1 MLAAAALGALGAQ
14 LEQLQAAK
22 QDWFVGASLVDEQD
36 ISLEADGAVTVRR
49 QAFDKALRNF
59 PKTDSPSKAKAARK
73 MEVTDYDQVI
83 AGERFCSRSERQ
95 ALASAAATTWW
106 SSTSVSRV
114 RRVTDGCCACRA
126 CLGFEY
132 DCGCPLWRCNAM
144 DQASSVR
151 HRRPWRVLRLQQH
164 ERAIHRRLL
173 QQGATQTVP
182 AGETVGSVGAVGAAP
197 VLSRDVVVAAV
208 RI

>member
-73 MEVTDYDQVI
+73 MEVTDYD
-83 AGERFCSRSERQ
+83 RTRS
-95 ALASAAATTWW
+95 T
-106 SSTSVSRV
+106 
-114 RRVTDGCCACRA
+114 
-126 CLGFEY
+126 
-132 DCGCPLWRCNAM
+132 
-144 DQASSVR
+144 
-151 HRRPWRVLRLQQH
+151 
-164 ERAIHRRLL
+164 
-173 QQGATQTVP
+173 
-182 AGETVGSVGAVGAAP
+182 AVGATP
-197 VLSRDVVVAAV
+197 TPGWAANQV
-208 RI
+208 CHN

>member
-22 QDWFVGASLVDEQD
+22 QDWFVGASLVDKQD
-36 ISLEADGAVTVRR
+36 ISLEAEGAVTVRR

-95 ALASAAATTWW
+95 ALASAAATT
-106 SSTSVSRV
+106 
-114 RRVTDGCCACRA
+114 
-126 CLGFEY
+126 CL
-132 DCGCPLWRCNAM
+132 
-144 DQASSVR
+144 
-151 HRRPWRVLRLQQH
+151 
-164 ERAIHRRLL
+164 
-173 QQGATQTVP
+173 
-182 AGETVGSVGAVGAAP
+182 
-197 VLSRDVVVAAV
+197 VVVDV
-208 RI
+208 S

>member
-83 AGERFCSRSERQ
+83 AGGRFCSRSCRFRGR
-95 ALASAAATTWW
+95 
-106 SSTSVSRV
+106 VFSRSPQ
-114 RRVTDGCCACRA
+114 RRTGWTGR
-126 CLGFEY
+126 
-132 DCGCPLWRCNAM
+132 RNAR
-144 DQASSVR
+144 S
-151 HRRPWRVLRLQQH
+151 
-164 ERAIHRRLL
+164 
-173 QQGATQTVP
+173 
-182 AGETVGSVGAVGAAP
+182 
-197 VLSRDVVVAAV
+197 
-208 RI
+208 

>member
-22 QDWFVGASLVDEQD
+22 HDWFVGASLVDKQD

-114 RRVTDGCCACRA
+114 RRRVTS
-126 CLGFEY
+126 
-132 DCGCPLWRCNAM
+132 N
-144 DQASSVR
+144 
-151 HRRPWRVLRLQQH
+151 
-164 ERAIHRRLL
+164 
-173 QQGATQTVP
+173 
-182 AGETVGSVGAVGAAP
+182 
-197 VLSRDVVVAAV
+197 
-208 RI
+208 

>member
-114 RRVTDGCCACRA
+114 RRVTDGCCACRDA
-126 CLGFEY
+126 
-132 DCGCPLWRCNAM
+132 GCCRL
-144 DQASSVR
+144 
-151 HRRPWRVLRLQQH
+151 RPADWLLAPVGQ
-164 ERAIHRRLL
+164 ERRRL
-173 QQGATQTVP
+173 
-182 AGETVGSVGAVGAAP
+182 
-197 VLSRDVVVAAV
+197 RDD
-208 RI
+208 RPIPWNEECY

>member
-73 MEVTDYDQVI
+73 LEVTDYDQVI
-83 AGERFCSRSERQ
+83 AGERFRSQPRP
-95 ALASAAATTWW
+95 AL
-106 SSTSVSRV
+106 
-114 RRVTDGCCACRA
+114 RA
-126 CLGFEY
+126 KNLVGLGT
-132 DCGCPLWRCNAM
+132 A
-144 DQASSVR
+144 Q
-151 HRRPWRVLRLQQH
+151 
-164 ERAIHRRLL
+164 
-173 QQGATQTVP
+173 VP
-182 AGETVGSVGAVGAAP
+182 A
-197 VLSRDVVVAAV
+197 R
-208 RI
+208 